1 MIPCTLGEGDVAVDL
16 SGENL
21 TLLPERALFWNNRG
35 ILFVADPH
43 FGKAATFRAGGI
55 PVPSGTT
62 GDALER
68 LSSAV
73 TRTNA
78 TTLVFLGDLL
88 HARSG
93 RSKAMFDALLR
104 WREMNNAVE
113 LLLVRGN
120 HDRSAGD
127 PPPDLGISCEN
138 SPHPM
143 PPFVL
148 AHHPIADERG
158 YVLAGHVH
166 PGVRLYGA
174 GRQRVRLPC
183 FVFSGEVGILPAFGD
198 FTGFADNDPADDAD
212 VYAIA
217 DGCVIK
223 AEKPRSKTPRGFQI

>member
-1 MIPCTLGEGDVAVDL
+1 MNAVPPGEGDLAVHL

-21 TLLPERALFWNNRG
+21 TLLPERALFWKNRG

-62 GDALER
+62 GDALDR
-68 LSSAV
+68 LGSAV
-73 TRTNA
+73 SRTNA

-88 HARSG
+88 HAKAG

-104 WREMNNAVE
+104 WREMNSAVD
-113 LLLVRGN
+113 LVLVRGN

-127 PPPDLGISCEN
+127 PPSDLGIRCEN
-138 SPHPM
+138 SPHVM
-143 PPFVL
+143 LPFVL
-148 AHHPIADERG
+148 GHHPIADKRG

-183 FVFSGEVGILPAFGD
+183 FVFSKEVGILPAFGD
-198 FTGFADNDPADDAD
+198 FTGFADADPIGDAE

-217 DGCVIK
+217 DGCVVK
-223 AEKPRSKTPRGFQI
+223 TEKPRSMMPRGFQT